1 MKNEQW
7 PFNGKSLWYSL
18 TIGQR
23 VAVIVGVPI
32 IYVMHQS
39 FNDLIAFSECF
50 RPLNAAF
57 TFIGIFVIPF
67 VYVRGLG
74 MIVAVTIDV
83 ILNLLRKRKRRKLVL
98 QLTND

>member
-1 MKNEQW
+1 MQNEQW
-7 PFNGKSLWYSL
+7 PFNGKSLWSSL
-18 TIGQR
+18 TTGQR

-32 IYVMHQS
+32 IYVMHRS
-39 FNDLIAFSECF
+39 FNDLIAFTECF

-74 MIVAVTIDV
+74 MIVAIAIDV
-83 ILNLLRKRKRRKLVL
+83 VLNLRRK
-98 QLTND
+98 